1 MKMKRILFLTIFCLS
16 AILCAVPARV
26 DFVGIKGTKL
36 AVSKVFGN
44 AEACQAGWQKE
55 KRDERLVLEMKVG
68 QNWETQKFVFIPKND
83 GIVRIAIMPNKKA
96 QFAFDRFEVEGAV
109 SKLINPGF
117 EESDSKIK
125 GWSQPAGAEIR
136 SDGAFEGKNYVF
148 ISAKCKSTVVQGI
161 KVKRGVPVTVKFAVK
176 QIPD

>member
-1 MKMKRILFLTIFCLS
+1 MKTILFTVLFGLS
-16 AILCAVPARV
+16 VLLFAVPARV

-44 AEACQAGWQKE
+44 AQACQARWMKE
-55 KRDERLVLEMKVG
+55 KRDERLVLQMKVG

-83 GIVRIAIMPNKKA
+83 GSVWITIMPNKKA
-96 QFAFDRFEVEGAV
+96 QFAFDGFEIEGAV
-109 SKLINPGF
+109 SKLRNPGF
-117 EESDSKIK
+117 EESNSKIA
-125 GWSQPAGAEIR
+125 GWSHPAGAEIR

-148 ISAKCKSTVVQGI
+148 LSKKSNIVTQWI